1 MQPVFVSQKI
11 KQDLKLQE
19 AKPPVVNQQCLVYKF
34 KCDLC
39 DAGYV
44 GFTCCHLHQHVQ
56 EHRSSTSSIG
66 KHFHNKHSLAPRGSN
81 E

>member
-44 GFTCCHLHQHVQ
+44 GFTC
-56 EHRSSTSSIG
+56 
-66 KHFHNKHSLAPRGSN
+66 
-81 E
+81 